1 MVSTERATAQKTLH
15 IETDLLEIIDEL
27 ARAENRSRSRQIN
40 VLLREAIAARGPA
53 RRPATRKREAA

>member
-1 MVSTERATAQKTLH
+1 MASTEREIVQKTLH

-40 VLLREAIAARGPA
+40 VLLREAVEARGPA
-53 RRPATRKREAA
+53 RRPATRKKEAA